1 MTSDDLNT
9 VIVDRE
15 SSIDMFQT
23 VSLKMI
29 LGITTFWF
37 IYQYSET
44 NPKGPAC
51 CKVKMVQLTR
61 TQEACYVLVS

>member
-23 VSLKMI
+23 VSLNMN
-29 LGITTFWF
+29 LGITTFWC
-37 IYQYSET
+37 IIST
-44 NPKGPAC
+44 
-51 CKVKMVQLTR
+51 VI
-61 TQEACYVLVS
+61 